1 MSITERELIMANFN
15 YYKRRV
21 KQFTLTEWLIGANV
35 IMYLLTML
43 VNMTIGNGLLHL
55 GAKVNYLIAGGQYF
69 RLFTAMFL
77 HADIMHLVFNM
88 LALYILGKDIE
99 RFFGK
104 KKFLAIYFGAGFMG
118 SALSYLMI
126 SSTSV
131 GASGA
136 IFGLMGANLFL
147 YKKNPIVYKRIYGN
161 DLLILIGIN
170 VVIGFVRPNI
180 DIAGHIGGLMAGFL
194 IAMAIGLK
202 SEKWL
207 KAKSLIYVVLVATI
221 TFGSIAIATYQ
232 SYQSANFY
240 LTMSAYHYQLNNLDK
255 MAEWANRGL
264 EKFPT
269 NEQLLTLKGM
279 IQ

>member
-1 MSITERELIMANFN
+1 MASFN
-15 YYKRRV
+15 YYKRRA
-21 KQFTLTEWLIGANV
+21 KQLTLTEWLIGANV

-88 LALYILGKDIE
+88 LALYILGRDIE

-104 KKFLAIYFGAGFMG
+104 KKFLAIYFGSGFMG
-118 SALSYLMI
+118 SALSYFLI

-147 YKKNPIVYKRIYGN
+147 YKKNPVVYKRLYGN
-161 DLLILIGIN
+161 DLMILIGIN
-170 VVIGFVRPNI
+170 VLIGFIRPNI
-180 DIAGHIGGLMAGFL
+180 DIAGHIGGLIGGFL

-202 SEKWL
+202 NERWF
-207 KAKSLIYVVLVATI
+207 KSKSIISLVLVAVI
-221 TFGSIAIATYQ
+221 SLGSIGIATYLN
-232 SYQSANFY
+232 YQTLNFY
-240 LTMSAYHYQLNNLDK
+240 LTMSAYHYQLNSYK
-255 MAEWANRGL
+255 
-264 EKFPT
+264 
-269 NEQLLTLKGM
+269 
-279 IQ
+279 